1 LETPPE
7 NQLLSIHPT
16 QTKRTA
22 EARHMAR
29 SMIWVADPD
38 FHGWICSDC
47 EWNSA
52 VPTLLQDPDAR
63 SAFDRLASAKYR
75 AHVCADHSS
84 RSPSNRPS
92 SLTERMR
99 ALVKRGYKPKDAAEL
114 VLQEISLEFRQQ
126 PGILKQAKEEAQE
139 FLRRVR
145 DGII

>member
-1 LETPPE
+1 
-7 NQLLSIHPT
+7 
-16 QTKRTA
+16 
-22 EARHMAR
+22 MAR
-29 SMIWVADPD
+29 SMMWVVDPD

-52 VPTLLQDPDAR
+52 IPTLLEDPEAR
-63 SAFDRLASAKYR
+63 SAFDRLASGKFRGHNCPDYPKR
-75 AHVCADHSS
+75 NISS
-84 RSPSNRPS
+84 RAA

-99 ALVKRGYKPKDAAEL
+99 VLVKRGYKPKDAADL

-126 PGILKQAKEEAQE
+126 TGILKQAQDEAQE